1 LGQEDARFW
10 NHIYSDS
17 YDFTQGKR
25 ILRTNMRQANIVS
38 ADTDAVHLDTI
49 TKKDMVDFYAQYIST
64 SSSKRSKLSVH
75 LQAQSKPKEPTLDE
89 KKASAI
95 AALQVILTEH
105 KIEPK
110 TEELQTRINGTAS
123 ADAFPETISTYL
135 RCVLELKQAVAEKVL
150 DEIKAALGVAD
161 SGLPA
166 EPAVLS
172 DTADVQSMTDASHPV
187 IIKDIHAFKA
197 GMQVSAG
204 VRPVRNLEEFVEVAE
219 KL

>member
-1 LGQEDARFW
+1 MISRKVRNCRE
-10 NHIYSDS
+10 S
-17 YDFTQGKR
+17 YMNK
-25 ILRTNMRQANIVS
+25 ANTVV
-38 ADTDAVHLDTI
+38 ADTDAVHLDTL
-49 TKKDMVDFYAQYIST
+49 TKKDLVDFYAHYISP
-64 SSSKRSKLSVH
+64 SSAKRSKLSVH

-110 TEELQTRINGTAS
+110 TEELQTSINDTSS
-123 ADAFPETISTYL
+123 ADAIPETISTYL
-135 RCVLELKQAVAEKVL
+135 SNVLELKQDVAEKVL
-150 DEIKAALGVAD
+150 DETKAALGVAD

-166 EPAVLS
+166 EPEVLS
-172 DTADVQSMTDASHPV
+172 ETADVQSVTDASHPV